1 MQEARASPSLRTVNE
16 SRRDRAVSSRRMNL
30 NAVSLLF
37 EENCLFRQ
45 NNSLFAFQNSLFR

>member
-1 MQEARASPSLRTVNE
+1 MTPDVIALFW
-16 SRRDRAVSSRRMNL
+16 SRRMNL